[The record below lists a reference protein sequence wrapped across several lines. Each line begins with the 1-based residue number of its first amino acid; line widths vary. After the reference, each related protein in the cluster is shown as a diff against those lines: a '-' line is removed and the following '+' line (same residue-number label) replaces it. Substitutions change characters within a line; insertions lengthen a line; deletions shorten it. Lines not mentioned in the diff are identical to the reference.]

1 MNARSLLALVGLIV
15 ASTAGHAQLTIPS
28 DGSDGALV
36 LGYNNPG
43 LTIDLGQAV
52 PGTWNTPSPN
62 AGKGVYDPFQW
73 AVVYKYSSV
82 NIAGADRGSR
92 VSFTPH
98 PSGAPVVWLVD
109 GDVNIGGNMELF
121 MGGGGS
127 NGLAL
132 SLPGPGGFRGG
143 AGVATLE
150 GSAGFGP
157 GGGNYLVAQNDASG
171 GSFATAGTI
180 DAGPTYGNAQCIP
193 LIGGSGG
200 SGTGAASTFGGGA
213 GGGAILIAAKGTITI
228 NGSIYAAGGSGYL
241 FNYTR
246 GGGSGGAIRLVANT
260 INVPGGLFAQGA
272 SGGGQGR
279 IRIEANTV
287 NVTGQVTPVPSSV
300 IAALTPQI
308 WPLSTAPKLEIVQ
321 VGTQNAPLDPRAN
334 LLQPDVP
341 MTTSGNK
348 TVTVRAYN
356 VPTDGTWAVQVRMT
370 PRNGKETY
378 ATCTFSSGNQA
389 LSLWQCTL
397 NFDTGSAALISRA
410 YKL

>member
-36 LGYNNPG
+36 LGYNTPA
-43 LTIDLGQAV
+43 TIDLGQAV
-52 PGTWNTPSPN
+52 TAAWNTPAPVP
-62 AGKGVYDPFQW
+62 GKGVYDPAQW

-82 NIAGADRGSR
+82 NLSYADGNAN
-92 VSFTPH
+92 VTFTPH

-109 GDVNIGGNMELF
+109 GDVTIGGNARALILN
-121 MGGGGS
+121 GNPG
-127 NGLAL
+127 NGLAQ
-132 SLPGPGGFRGG
+132 SIPGPGGFRGG
-143 AGVATLE
+143 AGIAVLQ

-157 GGGNYLVAQNDASG
+157 GGGNYMTGQGIASG
-171 GSFATAGTI
+171 GSFATVGTN
-180 DAGPTYGNAQCIP
+180 DAGPIYGNALCIP

-200 SGTGAASTFGGGA
+200 SGFAAQNTYGGGA

-228 NGSIYAAGGSGYL
+228 NGQIRADGGAGS
-241 FNYTR
+241 YTNTV
-246 GGGSGGAIRLVANT
+246 GGGSGGSIRLVANT
-260 INVPGGLFAQGA
+260 INAPGVLSAQGI

-287 NVTGQVTPVPSSV
+287 NVTGQVVPAPSSV
-300 IAALTPQI
+300 IAAQTPQI

-321 VGTQNAPLDPRAN
+321 VGTQNVPLDPRAN
-334 LLQPDVP
+334 LVQPDVP

>member
-15 ASTAGHAQLTIPS
+15 VSTAGQAQLTIPS

-36 LGYNNPG
+36 TTYGAQPTVN
-43 LTIDLGQAV
+43 LGQALSSA
-52 PGTWNTPSPN
+52 WDTPSTSP
-62 AGKGVYDPFQW
+62 GKGVYDASKW

-82 NIAGADRGSR
+82 SISGGSG
-92 VSFTPH
+92 VFFAPH

-109 GDVNIGGNMELF
+109 GDVTIDGGIYL
-121 MGGGGS
+121 
-127 NGLAL
+127 NGNNGNGVAQ
-132 SLPGPGGFRGG
+132 SIPGPGGFRGG
-143 AGVATLE
+143 AGVLSLS

-157 GGGNYLVAQNDASG
+157 GGGNYMTGQNNASG
-171 GSFATAGTI
+171 GSFATVGAV
-180 DAGPTYGNAQCIP
+180 DAGPIYGNAQCIP

-200 SGTGAASTFGGGA
+200 SGLGAANAFGGGA

-228 NGSIYAAGGSGYL
+228 NGSIYAGGGYGP
-241 FNYTR
+241 YSAA
-246 GGGSGGAIRLVANT
+246 GGGSGGTIRLVANT
-260 INVPGGLFAQGA
+260 INAPGGLFAQGV

-279 IRIEANTV
+279 IRVEANTV
-287 NVTGQVTPVPSSV
+287 NLTGQVVPAPSSV
-300 IAALTPQI
+300 IAAQTPQI

-321 VGTQNAPLDPRAN
+321 VGTQNVPLDPRAN
-334 LLQPDVP
+334 LVQPDVP

-378 ATCTFSSGNQA
+378 ATCTFASGNQA